1 MHPLNRPAL
10 LPTQSSCL
18 AVIDVQEKLIP
29 AIDQAQ
35 AVLRSCRFLMQI
47 AQLLKVPILLTEQYP
62 RGLGRTVPELL
73 EGLPVLPTAEKM
85 RFSAADALES
95 LLTAPTPP
103 CSQRP
108 THFVLAGIETH
119 ICILQ
124 TALELLQRG
133 YQVTVVRDATSSR
146 SIAEAD
152 LATQRLLS
160 AGVVVTSAES
170 VAFEWC
176 ESAEHPQFRA
186 LSQLV
191 RSRQQ

>member
-1 MHPLNRPAL
+1 
-10 LPTQSSCL
+10 
-18 AVIDVQEKLIP
+18 
-29 AIDQAQ
+29 
-35 AVLRSCRFLMQI
+35 MQT

-73 EGLPVLPTAEKM
+73 EGFPIAHIAEKM

-95 LLTAPTPP
+95 LLTASTPAS
-103 CSQRP
+103 SQCP

-160 AGVVVTSAES
+160 AGVVVASAES
-170 VAFEWC
+170 VVFEWC
-176 ESAEHPQFRA
+176 DSAEHPQFRA

>member
-1 MHPLNRPAL
+1 MLMLKHPAL
-10 LPTQSSCL
+10 RSAQSSYL
-18 AVIDVQEKLIP
+18 AVIDVQEKLVPVI
-29 AIDQAQ
+29 ADAQ
-35 AVLRSCRFLMQI
+35 AVLRSCRFLMQT
-47 AQLLKVPILLTEQYP
+47 AQLLKVPILVTEQYP

-73 EGLPVLPTAEKM
+73 EGFPIAHIAEKM

-95 LLTAPTPP
+95 LLTASTPAS
-103 CSQRP
+103 SQCP

-160 AGVVVTSAES
+160 AGVVVASAES
-170 VAFEWC
+170 VVFEWC
-176 ESAEHPQFRA
+176 DSAEHPQFRA

>member
-1 MHPLNRPAL
+1 MPPLNPPAL
-10 LPTQSSCL
+10 LPAQSSCL
-18 AVIDVQEKLIP
+18 AVIDLQEKLIP
-29 AIDQAQ
+29 VIANAQ
-35 AVLRSCRFLMQI
+35 AVLHSTRFLMQT

-73 EGLPVLPTAEKM
+73 EGFPVPHTAEKM

-95 LLTAPTPP
+95 LLTAPTPA

-108 THFVLAGIETH
+108 THFILAGIETH
-119 ICILQ
+119 ICMLQ
-124 TALELLQRG
+124 TSLELLQRG
-133 YQVTVVRDATSSR
+133 YHVTVVRDATSSR

-160 AGVVVTSAES
+160 AGVVVASAES

-191 RSRQQ
+191 RSRQH

>member
-35 AVLRSCRFLMQI
+35 AVLRSCRFLLQI

-146 SIAEAD
+146 TITEAD

-170 VAFEWC
+170 IAFEWC

>member
-1 MHPLNRPAL
+1 MPPLNHPAL
-10 LPTQSSCL
+10 LPAQSSCL
-18 AVIDVQEKLIP
+18 AVIDLQEKLIP
-29 AIDQAQ
+29 VIANAQ
-35 AVLRSCRFLMQI
+35 AVLRSCRFLMQT

-73 EGLPVLPTAEKM
+73 EGFPVPHTAEKM

-95 LLTAPTPP
+95 LLTAPTPA

-108 THFVLAGIETH
+108 THFILAGIETH

-133 YQVTVVRDATSSR
+133 YHVTVVRDATSSR

-160 AGVVVTSAES
+160 AGVVVASAES

-191 RSRQQ
+191 RSRQH

>member
-29 AIDQAQ
+29 AIGQAQ

-146 SIAEAD
+146 TITEAD